1 MEFNEKLQE
10 LRRREGLTQEELACI
25 LHVSRAAVS
34 KWESGRGLPSI
45 DSLKDI
51 SQHFS
56 ISLDDLLSSENLL
69 AIAENEGNRRIER
82 HLVTSFGII
91 DCSSLMLA
99 FLPVFSL
106 KNAEG
111 VASVCLFTLLNVK
124 PVLFAACMTALC
136 VSIVLGLMA
145 ISAKSQHQDF
155 WQTKGRI
162 ASQAITCTAALVFI
176 AFQQVYA
183 AATMLVLLTAKTF
196 LLMKKR

>member
-10 LRRREGLTQEELACI
+10 LRKRENLTQEELAEI

-51 SQHFS
+51 SRHFS

-106 KNAEG
+106 KNTG
-111 VASVCLFTLLNVK
+111 VVLSVSLLALAPDK
-124 PVLFAACMTALC
+124 PVLFAACLAAIC
-136 VSIVLGLMA
+136 ANVAIGLFGLLLE
-145 ISAKSQHQDF
+145 KKHQEF
-155 WQTKGRI
+155 WRTKGRI
-162 ASQAITCTAALVFI
+162 ASQAITCVCALVFI
-176 AFQQVYA
+176 AFQQIYA
-183 AATMLVLLTAKTF
+183 AAIALVFLAIKMF
-196 LLMKKR
+196 LLMKRR